1 MPKKHQHTDI
11 CIGSTKAAIEPKP
24 LLRSQRWAQ
33 NVALCVLKT
42 CGGHGICKNPLQYR
56 RGVFPGNVR
65 NTFGGDPMDFD
76 CPCRPGEVCFIW
88 NQHLAQGG
96 IPFLSRVILCPTT
109 RQLSQEKL
117 SWTSLNFVC
126 DFDCGQQRRHCE
138 DGSAGHE
145 KTNHTQLMGLQMWWF
160 DFGKPNFWTG
170 FICSWSNAIHVDT
183 MIARKFPKHVVMGFC
198 LGSDRWPPHTCN
210 HIIWSTRGCHH

>member
-1 MPKKHQHTDI
+1 MYRFHQ
-11 CIGSTKAAIEPKP
+11 
-24 LLRSQRWAQ
+24 
-33 NVALCVLKT
+33 
-42 CGGHGICKNPLQYR
+42 GGHWTETAVAFPALSSKCGALRVEDMWRPWDLQKSIAISTRRISRQRPEYVWGRPHGFRLPLSARGSVFHLKPASCTR
-56 RGVFPGNVR
+56 RNSVSQS
-65 NTFGGDPMDFD
+65 GDT
-76 CPCRPGEVCFIW
+76 
-88 NQHLAQGG
+88 
-96 IPFLSRVILCPTT
+96 LSNHKAII
-109 RQLSQEKL
+109 SQEKL

-126 DFDCGQQRRHCE
+126 DFDCGQQRRHWE

-170 FICSWSNAIHVDT
+170 FICCWSNAIHVDT

>member
-1 MPKKHQHTDI
+1 MWRFACWRHV
-11 CIGSTKAAIEPKP
+11 AAMGF
-24 LLRSQRWAQ
+24 A
-33 NVALCVLKT
+33 
-42 CGGHGICKNPLQYR
+42 KNPLQYG

-65 NTFGGDPMDFD
+65 NTFGGEWISIALVGPGKCVSFETSILHKEKFRFSVGWYFD
-76 CPCRPGEVCFIW
+76 
-88 NQHLAQGG
+88 
-96 IPFLSRVILCPTT
+96 ILCPTT
-109 RQLSQEKL
+109 RQLCIIISQEKL

-145 KTNHTQLMGLQMWWF
+145 KTNYTQFMGLQMRWF
-160 DFGKPNFWTG
+160 DFGKPSFWTG
-170 FICSWSNAIHVDT
+170 FMCFWSNAIHVDT
-183 MIARKFPKHVVMGFC
+183 MFARKFPKHVVMGLF